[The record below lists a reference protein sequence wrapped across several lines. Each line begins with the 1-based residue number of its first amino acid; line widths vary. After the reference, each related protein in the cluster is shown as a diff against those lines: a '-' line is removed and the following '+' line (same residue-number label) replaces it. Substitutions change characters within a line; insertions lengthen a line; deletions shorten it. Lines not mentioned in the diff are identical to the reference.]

1 MRRLDAVFFE
11 NNMATVAQVKEAG
24 FFYCFT
30 GDPLWNNV
38 LPSSQRERRV
48 SRLNRTGKNTTGWA
62 RRLTALLVTACLVM
76 AMALPVYAEVDPL
89 PDAPDEVELLEDE
102 SGTASGENTALP
114 EQNAATPEPEQSA
127 EPEQPAPAETPEPT
141 AEPTPTPEPAATA
154 TATPVPTVTPTATP
168 EPTEQPQ
175 KMYAAKSVDNVQA
188 VSEQEVADGF
198 TVYFVVPDT
207 INGETV
213 SASHE
218 IRFNVKTNETPA
230 NSNDGAWWHTHTMEP
245 TGWETNGHKIYAVK
259 NCKDIRGEKFLE
271 IQFQLYKG
279 SDWKGEIKLNNNLGP
294 ISEFNNKMYDPTKS
308 NDPTKGEW
316 TENPILTSHTYY
328 ANKPIKFENR
338 STAELTSVKA
348 NFYIPDENGGAL
360 KPVNGDSAAQ
370 DVPLGK
376 FVSFTIPDKA
386 CSYVQFTWNE
396 GDQSKSS
403 KYYNFYNESVSDDDK
418 ESFIYSETSNCFI
431 YTGTDNVRWGREN
444 SFRIYYDATFSKMAL
459 RGDTDD
465 YSIPKANQSTVYYR
479 IRRNEKDSIGGTMSR
494 IEGTDY
500 YAADVP
506 DGYTEIV
513 FSSYPLSDDNNLAT
527 CGNSTGWE
535 TIPSD
540 YQKTEQCFYA
550 DTNDDAVYSNG
561 QRGGY
566 WAPKDTSRAETW
578 KNTGTKVV
586 DIASDNFTEEA
597 KTKYVTSTLYDY
609 YTDYELNGNNRDNYN
624 STYYTPGEG
633 GGFASQR
640 SWVTFRQF
648 DRALSDYYSN
658 CKAQYPIYTGHFQPT
673 YSNWGI
679 TFETISAALNLW
691 GFNKDFENKN
701 RFMAINNSTIN
712 EDGSG
717 TRYDYAY
724 QGLVKDKTSTGDA
737 TGEPL
742 LKDTTTTTV
751 EPHFNKEFLSGT
763 NTKNAKLG
771 DVYDNVAFPFTKRQ
785 IFDEDQGVDYWYFD
799 SQDTTLYLKQD
810 STTEQYFLKSSTE
823 NRERSRNLDSNSAQK
838 SINKNGQS
846 VSSYG
851 YFPFNETATAGR
863 ASTYNYGFGT
873 KLQMDFTLTDD
884 GKVETEKADGTKEKT
899 SIKFFFSGD
908 DDVWVFIDGQLA
920 LDVGGAHG
928 KVSGLLEFGET
939 DTKDGKKNSVTAYVS
954 RVKKGGTSD
963 NDKDETNGNRAVKTV
978 TYNGEKISFYAE
990 STPLVAKDTPLVL
1003 DKGQK
1008 HTLTM
1013 YYMER
1018 GMWESNMAVA
1028 FNFPDN
1034 NELQVQKEVDLKNVT
1049 DPAFQNCFKNQ
1060 KIFNFTIQN
1069 QATHYGEKEAAKPNP
1084 SDTEKVNLTAK
1095 GNTIEPATPGKKD
1108 DYIFELVKNPW
1119 PDSKPDSGQDTG
1131 QNTEQV
1137 LHWYARYMDTQSA
1150 ARDKRRGILKLE
1162 NPINIKDMRF
1172 LTFQVYVDTTDGSEG
1187 DLSLNNL
1194 YVELLDD
1201 KDVQKGSLDTS
1212 GINGATYGSVEVTTD
1227 QWVTVK
1233 LDLHK
1238 MKERDGFS
1246 DNVKTIRVGD
1256 NYNRNIYFRNF
1267 TFIPKAVPSKMTGFT
1282 TDQEDIPDYGSAKS
1296 GHLENAENAQ
1306 YTSSNDTDTQL
1317 VDKDGRFVL
1326 EAGETVTFSDQF
1338 RRGSYI
1344 SLKEDLNQNLYDTTW
1359 TVYENGRAVESTK
1372 PTSTDCTS
1380 VTLGEPRRLD
1390 NQSDPPAGPDD
1401 GRTEVYVKEDGVSN
1415 KGYTESKKPDNPNN
1429 PNTIVFRSYKD
1440 PDETNSTLTKLKV
1453 KYVNTVKTGGLKI
1466 QKEAA
1471 EGETLTGTYEFKVTF
1486 NDVGGEGLEEK
1497 PIIRYVEI
1505 NMNDEKKNP
1514 GHTVTI
1520 TGIPVGTRYIIEE
1533 VGSNDGAKLQ
1543 SVTVPPN
1550 NKAQVINNMVEGVIE
1565 KSKDPNNPELTAIF
1579 TNTKR
1584 TLINIEFDKLWK
1596 DANGKDD
1603 LSTAKRPGQIYIQLQ
1618 RRLAN
1623 STNDDDWKPVNYG
1636 STDYVTITPDD
1647 NNGWKYTFSGLDQ
1660 YQINADGSQANY
1672 EYRIVEGTVD
1682 AGTFTAVAPGETI
1695 TIKGN
1700 TYVVTAEATAKSEKD
1715 SETGATTTPATVT
1728 TDGTITGGSGKIVL
1742 TNTLQNPK
1750 FALDIIKKD
1759 AEKGEKGN
1767 DVPLGGVEFKLE
1779 KLVEPTTEGEP
1790 QKVDTTYIFNGTN
1803 GTNTGSITATTDGSG
1818 KITNMFTDLEPG
1830 TYRLTETKAHP
1841 GYNLLAQPIKIKF
1854 TQAGTCSIDGQVIP
1868 VGDKFTQSDNTYT
1881 MTLTVLNRKTPE
1893 LPHTGADAPSLWLL
1907 IGMPLAVA
1915 GLLIFT
1921 FRYNRKGGRRH

>member
-1 MRRLDAVFFE
+1 M
-11 NNMATVAQVKEAG
+11 
-24 FFYCFT
+24 
-30 GDPLWNNV
+30 

-76 AMALPVYAEVDPL
+76 AMALPVYAEVDLL

-102 SGTASGENTALP
+102 QGTASGEDTVPP
-114 EQNAATPEPEQSA
+114 EQNAATPVPDAATPEPEQSA
-127 EPEQPAPAETPEPT
+127 EPEQPAPTETPEPT
-141 AEPTPTPEPAATA
+141 AEPTLTPEPAATA
-154 TATPVPTVTPTATP
+154 TATPVPTVTPTVTPTATP

-188 VSEQEVADGF
+188 VSEQEATDGF

-207 INGETV
+207 INGVTV
-213 SASHE
+213 LASHE
-218 IRFNVKTNETPA
+218 IKLNVRTDATPG
-230 NSNDGAWWHTHTMEP
+230 NSDKGEWWHSHPMEP
-245 TGWETNGHKIYAVK
+245 TGRKTEDGHKIYAVK
-259 NCKDIRGEKFLE
+259 NCKDIEGKNFLE
-271 IQFQLYKG
+271 IQFQLYEG
-279 SDWKGEIKLNNNLGP
+279 STRKGEIKLNSNLGP
-294 ISEFNNKMYDPTKS
+294 ISDYNNKMYDPTK
-308 NDPTKGEW
+308 GEW
-316 TENPILTSHTYY
+316 TDDSILTSHTYY
-328 ANKPIKFENR
+328 AGKPIKFENR
-338 STAELTSVKA
+338 STANLTSVKA
-348 NFYIPDENGGAL
+348 NFYIPDEKSETLTLVNDGSEA
-360 KPVNGDSAAQ
+360 KPVA
-370 DVPLGK
+370 K
-376 FVSFTIPDKA
+376 EEFVTFTIPDVE
-386 CSYVQFTWNE
+386 CSYVQFTWVEDGKN
-396 GDQSKSS
+396 KTS
-403 KYYNFYNESVSDDDK
+403 KYYNFYNESVSDDK
-418 ESFIYSETSNCFI
+418 ESFLYSETSNCFI
-431 YTGTDNVRWGREN
+431 YTGTDNVRWGKEN

-459 RGDTDD
+459 TGDTGD

-479 IRRNEKDSIGGTMSR
+479 LKGDGEESIGGPMSR

-506 DGYTEIV
+506 DGYTKIV
-513 FSSYPLSDDNNLAT
+513 FSSYPLSDDEDLAT
-527 CGNSTGWE
+527 CGNSTKWE
-535 TIPSD
+535 DIPSGYKD
-540 YQKTEQCFYA
+540 TEQCFYA
-550 DTNDDAVYSNG
+550 DTNDDAVYGKG

-566 WAPKDTSRAETW
+566 WAPKDTTPRDAE
-578 KNTGTKVV
+578 KGKSTGTKVV
-586 DIASDNFTEEA
+586 DIKPADFTEEA
-597 KTKYVTSTLYDY
+597 DTKYVTSTLYDY
-609 YTDYELNGNNRDNYN
+609 YTDYELNGMNRDNY
-624 STYYTPGEG
+624 G
-633 GGFASQR
+633 GWTGVSYR
-640 SWVTFRQF
+640 NWVTFREF
-648 DRALSDYYSN
+648 DQALSDYYKKA
-658 CKAQYPIYTGHFQPT
+658 KAQYPIYTGHFQPS
-673 YSNWGI
+673 YPGWGY
-679 TFETISAALNLW
+679 TFAAISAALNLW
-691 GFNKDFENKN
+691 GLNSDFNNEN

-712 EDGSG
+712 ENGNNDGEH
-717 TRYDYAY
+717 YDYAY
-724 QGLVKDKTSTGDA
+724 QGLVESKTSTGDA

-742 LKDTTTTTV
+742 LKDTLKDTKVV
-751 EPHFNKEFLSGT
+751 EPHFDEAFLSGT
-763 NTKNAKLG
+763 NSKNAKLG
-771 DVYDNVAFPFTKRQ
+771 DVYNNVAFPFTKKQ
-785 IFDEDQGVDYWYFD
+785 IFDEDKGVDYWYFD

-810 STTEQYFLKSSTE
+810 TKQDQYFLKSSTDE
-823 NRERSRNLDSNSAQK
+823 REKSCNLKSDSSLKTIKKDGKDVN
-838 SINKNGQS
+838 
-846 VSSYG
+846 SYG
-851 YFPFNETATAGR
+851 YFPFNETATSLN

-939 DTKDGKKNSVTAYVS
+939 NTKDGKKNSVTAYVS
-954 RVKKGGTSD
+954 RVKTGGTSD

-990 STPLVAKDTPLVL
+990 STPLVEKDTPLVL
-1003 DKGQK
+1003 DKGKK

-1034 NELQVQKEVDLKNVT
+1034 NELQVQKVVDLKNVT
-1049 DPAFQNCFKNQ
+1049 DDDFRNCFKNQ

-1069 QATHYGEKEAAKPNP
+1069 QATHYGTTLAAKPNP
-1084 SDTEKVNLTAK
+1084 SDTEKVNLTAT
-1095 GNTIEPATPGKKD
+1095 GNTIKPATEPTESNKG

-1119 PDSKPDSGQDTG
+1119 PDSKPDSGQDPGQDTG

-1150 ARDKRRGILKLE
+1150 AREKRRGILTLE

-1194 YVELLDD
+1194 YLELLDD

-1256 NYNRNIYFRNF
+1256 NYNRNIYFRDF

-1282 TDQEDIPDYGSAKS
+1282 TDQKEIPDYGSAES

-1344 SLKEDLNQNLYDTTW
+1344 SLKEELNENLYDTKW
-1359 TVYENGRAVESTK
+1359 TVCENGKEVESMSGGK
-1372 PTSTDCTS
+1372 S
-1380 VTLGEPRRLD
+1380 VSLLD
-1390 NQSDPPAGPDD
+1390 PAPPLIEQKGSGPDD
-1401 GRTEVYVKEDGVSN
+1401 GRTEKITSE
-1415 KGYTESKKPDNPNN
+1415 TEQESGNVQNIYNGQKPTTA
-1429 PNTIVFRSYKD
+1429 NTIVFRSYKD
-1440 PDETNSTLTKLKV
+1440 PDENSSTLTKLKV

-1466 QKEAA
+1466 QKKAA
-1471 EGETLTGTYEFKVTF
+1471 EGEEGTINGTYTFKVTF
-1486 NDVGGEGLEEK
+1486 NDVGGEGLEK
-1497 PIIRYVEI
+1497 KDIIKYVEI
-1505 NMNDEKKNP
+1505 NMSDENNSE
-1514 GHTVTI
+1514 HTGTI
-1520 TGIPVGTRYIIEE
+1520 TGIPVGTHYTIEE
-1533 VGSNDGAKLQ
+1533 VGSTDGAKLQ
-1543 SVTVPPN
+1543 SVTVPDSCRSAHLIKN
-1550 NKAQVINNMVEGVIE
+1550 NTMVEGVIE
-1565 KSKDPNNPELTAIF
+1565 KSEDPELTAIF
-1579 TNTKR
+1579 TNTQR

-1596 DANGKDD
+1596 DAHG
-1603 LSTAKRPGQIYIQLQ
+1603 SEIGTANQPDEIYIQLQ
-1618 RRLAN
+1618 RRLAT
-1623 STNDDDWKPVNYG
+1623 SQNDEDWTPVNYPTTT
-1636 STDYVTITPDD
+1636 SPDPNYVIIKR
-1647 NNGWKYTFSGLDQ
+1647 GESHWQFTFSGLDQ
-1660 YQINADGSQANY
+1660 YQINKDNKQTNY
-1672 EYRIVEGTVD
+1672 VYRIVEGTVKN
-1682 AGTFTAVAPGETI
+1682 GSFTQAVVTQAGETI

-1700 TYVVTAEATAKSEKD
+1700 TYVVKAEAKAEISEGGSTKQ
-1715 SETGATTTPATVT
+1715 TTATVNG
-1728 TDGTITGGSGKIVL
+1728 GTITGDSGTIVL

-1750 FALDIIKKD
+1750 FVLDIIKKD
-1759 AEKGEKGN
+1759 AERDKNNN
-1767 DVPLGGVEFKLE
+1767 DVFLKDVEFKLE
-1779 KLVEPTTEGEP
+1779 KLVETTTGGEP
-1790 QKVDTTYIFNGTN
+1790 QYTVDTDYKFSSNEN
-1803 GTNTGSITATTDGSG
+1803 KNYLTGITGADG

-1830 TYRLTETKAHP
+1830 TYRLTEIKAHK

-1854 TQAGTCSIDGQVIP
+1854 TQDGECYIDGAKIEKD
-1868 VGDKFTQSDNTYT
+1868 GKTFKEDANNINT

>member
-1 MRRLDAVFFE
+1 
-11 NNMATVAQVKEAG
+11 
-24 FFYCFT
+24 
-30 GDPLWNNV
+30 
-38 LPSSQRERRV
+38 
-48 SRLNRTGKNTTGWA
+48 
-62 RRLTALLVTACLVM
+62 
-76 AMALPVYAEVDPL
+76 MALPVYAEEDPL
-89 PDAPDEVELLEDE
+89 PDAPDEVELLEDGQ
-102 SGTASGENTALP
+102 GTASGEDTVPP
-114 EQNAATPEPEQSA
+114 EQNAATPVPDAATPEPEQSA
-127 EPEQPAPAETPEPT
+127 EPEQPAPTETPEPT
-141 AEPTPTPEPAATA
+141 AEPTPTPEP
-154 TATPVPTVTPTATP
+154 
-168 EPTEQPQ
+168 TEQPQ
-175 KMYAAKSVDNVQA
+175 MDAEEAEDVDGA
-188 VSEQEVADGF
+188 LKVSTQSNQF
-198 TVYFVVPDT
+198 TVYFAVPSSWEVTKNST
-207 INGETV
+207 IT
-213 SASHE
+213 
-218 IRFNVKTNETPA
+218 FNA
-230 NSNDGAWWHTHTMEP
+230 Q
-245 TGWETNGHKIYAVK
+245 
-259 NCKDIRGEKFLE
+259 RG
-271 IQFQLYKG
+271 
-279 SDWKGEIKLNNNLGP
+279 
-294 ISEFNNKMYDPTKS
+294 
-308 NDPTKGEW
+308 
-316 TENPILTSHTYY
+316 
-328 ANKPIKFENR
+328 
-338 STAELTSVKA
+338 
-348 NFYIPDENGGAL
+348 NGGAANDGEIGEQPMFL
-360 KPVNGDSAAQ
+360 VPDKITSKGQRIYKIILTNGDMAICPWGGYVWMQFTLDESHKVRVTAPLEENSTTNHFVKVEAFNDKYYDGDANSENGDVAWNDADWADASALPDPADHTAFGCQKMVFENLSDSNLANVTAVFTEQDSSGNTTETVTIGDVAQ
-370 DVPLGK
+370 NKKPH
-376 FVSFTIPDKA
+376 FEIPTSA
-386 CSYVQFTWNE
+386 CSSVQFFAENGE
-396 GDQSKSS
+396 KQLSES
-403 KYYNFYNESVSDDDK
+403 YNFYEQ
-418 ESFIYSETSNCFI
+418 ETDENTFLYNASKKYCFT
-431 YTGTDNVRWGREN
+431 YKGNNQSTWGTPQGKQGEQVVY
-444 SFRIYYDATFSKMAL
+444 FDATFSWL
-459 RGDTDD
+459 S
-465 YSIPKANQSTVYYR
+465 YE
-479 IRRNEKDSIGGTMSR
+479 NEKNETHNGAIGCGMPTNDGKLWCYLTGDGKDPITKKEMKR
-494 IEGTDY
+494 LKNTNIWY
-500 YAADVP
+500 CDVP
-506 DGYTEIV
+506 DGYTKIRFASWAVENEKAADNGDGTAMMDIPADLSEPC
-513 FSSYPLSDDNNLAT
+513 FFADASDDVIYKG
-527 CGNSTGWE
+527 GNRE
-535 TIPSD
+535 
-540 YQKTEQCFYA
+540 
-550 DTNDDAVYSNG
+550 
-561 QRGGY
+561 GY
-566 WAPKDTSRAETW
+566 WAEKGTLRDAEKGKSTGT
-578 KNTGTKVV
+578 TGTKVV
-586 DIASDNFTEEA
+586 DIASVPFMEEA
-597 KTKYVTSTLYDY
+597 DTKYVTSTLYDY
-609 YTDYELNGNNRDNYN
+609 YTDYELNGQNRKNYN
-624 STYYTPGEG
+624 YNYTTGEKG
-633 GGFASQR
+633 SFPCYR
-640 SWVTFRQF
+640 NWYTFRQF
-648 DRALSDYYSN
+648 DSALSDYYSN
-658 CKAQYPIYTGHFQPT
+658 CNAQYPIYTGHFQPS
-673 YSNWGI
+673 YDNWGLR
-679 TFETISAALNLW
+679 FETISAALNLW
-691 GFNKDFENKN
+691 GFNSDSDKKN

-724 QGLVKDKTSTGDA
+724 QGLVADTTSTGKA

-742 LKDTTTTTV
+742 LKDTKENTKVV

-771 DVYDNVAFPFTKRQ
+771 DVYDNVAFPFTKKQ
-785 IFDEDQGVDYWYFD
+785 IFDEDKGVDYWYFD

-810 STTEQYFLKSSTE
+810 SDTKQYFLKSSTE
-823 NRERSRNLDSNSAQK
+823 NREQSRNLDSTSAQTTITK
-838 SINKNGQS
+838 TDKNEP

-884 GKVETEKADGTKEKT
+884 GKVEKDNADGTKGKT

-908 DDVWVFIDGQLA
+908 DDVWVFIDGKLA

-928 KVSGLLEFGET
+928 EVSGLLEFGEV
-939 DTKDGKKNSVTAYVS
+939 DTKEGKKNSVTAYVS
-954 RVKKGGTSD
+954 RVKKGGTAKN
-963 NDKDETNGNRAVKTV
+963 NDIDEKGGSPVKTV
-978 TYNGEKISFYAE
+978 KYNGENIDFYAKNTNLE
-990 STPLVAKDTPLVL
+990 PL

-1344 SLKEDLNQNLYDTTW
+1344 SLKEELNENLYDTTW
-1359 TVYENGRAVESTK
+1359 TVCENGHVVESMK
-1372 PTSTDCTS
+1372 EGNS
-1380 VTLGEPRRLD
+1380 VTLPSTIPSLD
-1390 NQSDPPAGPDD
+1390 GQTGSSPND
-1401 GRTEVYVKEDGVSN
+1401 GRTEKKGADKEQEGN
-1415 KGYTESKKPDNPNN
+1415 KYNENKPSAD
-1429 PNTIVFRSYKD
+1429 TIVFRSYKD
-1440 PDETNSTLTKLKV
+1440 PDETKSTLTKLKV

-1471 EGETLTGTYEFKVTF
+1471 AGEEEKIKGIYTFKVTF
-1486 NDVGGEGLEEK
+1486 SNVGGEGLEEK
-1497 PIIRYVEI
+1497 SI
-1505 NMNDEKKNP
+1505 EKPVTIDMSDPNNRD
-1514 GHTVTI
+1514 HTATI
-1520 TGIPVGTRYIIEE
+1520 TGIPVGTRYTIEE

-1543 SVTVPPN
+1543 SVTVPEGQY
-1550 NKAQVINNMVEGVIE
+1550 AQVIGKTMVEGEIVASE
-1565 KSKDPNNPELTAIF
+1565 NPDNPEVTAIF

-1596 DANGKDD
+1596 DANGTDD
-1603 LSTAKRPGQIYIQLQ
+1603 LSTAQQPKEIYIQLQ
-1618 RRLAN
+1618 RRLAI
-1623 STNDDDWKPVNYG
+1623 STNDDDWTPVNYG
-1636 STDYVTITPDD
+1636 TKAYVTIAPDD
-1647 NNGWKYTFSGLDQ
+1647 NNGWKRTFSGLDQ
-1660 YQINADGSQANY
+1660 RPVDNPNTNYQ
-1672 EYRIVEGTVD
+1672 YRIVEGTVD
-1682 AGTFTAVAPGETI
+1682 KNDNFTRADGTI
-1695 TIKGN
+1695 TIDGN
-1700 TYVVTAEATAKSEKD
+1700 TYGVTVTAEATPNSETNSAGSSTGNTATANSETN
-1715 SETGATTTPATVT
+1715 SETGATTTPATAP
-1728 TDGTITGGSGKIVL
+1728 DGTITGGSGKIVL

-1750 FALDIIKKD
+1750 FVLDIIKKD
-1759 AEKGEKGN
+1759 AEKGENDK

-1779 KLVEPTTEGEP
+1779 KLVETTTGGEP
-1790 QKVDTTYIFNGTN
+1790 QVETTYEFNSTN
-1803 GTNTGSITATTDGSG
+1803 KGSITAKTNGNGEITDVF
-1818 KITNMFTDLEPG
+1818 TNLKPG

-1841 GYNLLAQPIKIKF
+1841 GYNLLAQPIVIKF
-1854 TQAGTCSIDGQVIP
+1854 TQGGKCYIDGQIIP

-1881 MTLTVLNRKTPE
+1881 MHLTVLNRKTPE

>member
-1 MRRLDAVFFE
+1 MLSL
-11 NNMATVAQVKEAG
+11 N
-24 FFYCFT
+24 
-30 GDPLWNNV
+30 
-38 LPSSQRERRV
+38 QRERRV

-76 AMALPVYAEVDPL
+76 AMALPVYAEVDLL

-102 SGTASGENTALP
+102 PGTASGENTALP
-114 EQNAATPEPEQSA
+114 EQNAATPVPEAATPEPEQSA
-127 EPEQPAPAETPEPT
+127 EPEQPAPTETPEPT

-188 VSEQEVADGF
+188 VSEPEATEGF
-198 TVYFVVPDT
+198 TVYFVVPDK

-418 ESFIYSETSNCFI
+418 ESFLYSETSNCFI

-884 GKVETEKADGTKEKT
+884 GMVETNKTGEDGKKEKT
-899 SIKFFFSGD
+899 NIKFFFSGD
-908 DDVWVFIDGQLA
+908 DDVWVFIDGKLA

-939 DTKDGKKNSVTAYVS
+939 SDGKNSVTAYVS
-954 RVKKGGTSD
+954 KVKQGGTSGSD
-963 NDKDETNGNRAVKTV
+963 QDKNSVKTV
-978 TYNGEKISFYAE
+978 TYNGEPIYFYAQG
-990 STPLVAKDTPLVL
+990 TTLNDL
-1003 DKGQK
+1003 DKGKK

-1034 NELQVQKEVDLKNVT
+1034 NELQVQKEVDLTNVT
-1049 DPAFQNCFKNQ
+1049 DDDFKNCFKNQ

-1069 QATHYGEKEAAKPNP
+1069 QATHYGEKVAAG
-1084 SDTEKVNLTAK
+1084 SDTSGTKEVNFADCDEIK
-1095 GNTIEPATPGKKD
+1095 PATDSTEGE
-1108 DYIFELVKNPW
+1108 YIFKLDTNPEQG
-1119 PDSKPDSGQDTG
+1119 SGPEG
-1131 QNTEQV
+1131 EKV
-1137 LHWYARYMDTQSA
+1137 LHWYARYTDTEPVSA
-1150 ARDKRRGILKLE
+1150 ARKKRYGILTLK
-1162 NPINIKDMRF
+1162 NPIDIKDERF
-1172 LTFQVYVDTTDGSEG
+1172 LTFQVYVDPGDSGG

-1194 YVELLDD
+1194 YLELLDEN
-1201 KDVQKGSLDTS
+1201 DVQKGSLGTS
-1212 GINGATYGSVEVTTD
+1212 GINGATYGSVEVKTGA
-1227 QWVTVK
+1227 WVTVK
-1233 LDLHK
+1233 LDLNK
-1238 MKERDGFS
+1238 MKAQDGF
-1246 DNVKTIRVGD
+1246 NGKVKTIRVGD
-1256 NYNRNIYFRNF
+1256 NYSRHIYFRNF
-1267 TFIPKAVPSKMTGFT
+1267 TFIPKAVPKTMTGFT
-1282 TDQEDIPDYGSAKS
+1282 TDQKEIPDYGSATS
-1296 GHLENAENAQ
+1296 GQLQNAINAQ
-1306 YTSSNDTDTQL
+1306 YTSTKDNDTQL
-1317 VDKDGRFVL
+1317 VDDDGRFVL
-1326 EAGETVTFSDQF
+1326 EDGETVTFSDQF

-1344 SLKEDLNQNLYDTTW
+1344 SLNEELNKNLYDTTW
-1359 TVYENGRAVESTK
+1359 TVYENGQKV
-1372 PTSTDCTS
+1372 TSMSGGDS
-1380 VTLGEPRRLD
+1380 VTLPSTIPSLD
-1390 NQSDPPAGPDD
+1390 GQTGSGPDD
-1401 GRTEVYVKEDGVSN
+1401 GRTEKIRTNDVQTDN
-1415 KGYTESKKPDNPNN
+1415 KYNKTKPDT
-1429 PNTIVFRSYKD
+1429 NTIVFRSYND
-1440 PDETNSTLTKLKV
+1440 PDENSSTLTKLKV
-1453 KYVNTVKTGGLKI
+1453 EYVNTVKTGGLKI
-1466 QKEAA
+1466 QKKAA
-1471 EGETLTGTYEFKVTF
+1471 AGEVDNIKGTYKFKVTF
-1486 NDVGGEGLEEK
+1486 SDVGGAGLEKED
-1497 PIIRYVEI
+1497 IIKYVEI
-1505 NMNDEKKNP
+1505 NMNDAVKYP
-1514 GHTVTI
+1514 DHTVTI
-1520 TGIPVGTRYIIEE
+1520 TGIPVGTRYTIEE
-1533 VGSNDGAKLQ
+1533 LAPTDGSRLQ
-1543 SVTVPPN
+1543 SVTVPAN
-1550 NKAQVINNMVEGVIE
+1550 NKADVINNTMVEGVIVASE
-1565 KSKDPNNPELTAIF
+1565 DPELTAIF

-1584 TLINIEFDKLWK
+1584 KLINIEFSKLWE
-1596 DANGKDD
+1596 DADGTD
-1603 LSTAKRPGQIYIQLQ
+1603 LSTKNPPDTIYIQLQ
-1618 RRLAN
+1618 RRLASEKN
-1623 STNDDDWKPVNYG
+1623 WTPVNYPTAD
-1636 STDYVTITPDD
+1636 SPDYVTINRDD
-1647 NNGWKYTFSGLDQ
+1647 YGWKCIFNNLDQ
-1660 YQINADGSQANY
+1660 YPVGGSADNNY
-1672 EYRIVEGTVD
+1672 IYRIVEGTVE
-1682 AGTFTAVAPGETI
+1682 AGNFIQAAEDGTI
-1695 TIKGN
+1695 TIDGK
-1700 TYVVTAEATAKSEKD
+1700 TYVVKAEATAKSEKD
-1715 SETGATTTPATVT
+1715 SETGATTTPATA

-1750 FALDIIKKD
+1750 FGLDIIKEDPDDKTIVL
-1759 AEKGEKGN
+1759 N
-1767 DVPLGGVEFKLE
+1767 GVEFKLE
-1779 KLVEPTTEGEP
+1779 KLVKNEGKTQWE
-1790 QKVDTTYIFNGTN
+1790 VDTSYEFDKTH
-1803 GTNTGSITATTDGSG
+1803 TGSITAITGGDG
-1818 KITNMFTDLEPG
+1818 KITDKFKDLKPG
-1830 TYRLTETKAHP
+1830 RYRLTETKAHP
-1841 GYNLLAQPIKIKF
+1841 GYNLLSKPIDITFEDGKCYINDSKTPETKDTF
-1854 TQAGTCSIDGQVIP
+1854 TPGAN
-1868 VGDKFTQSDNTYT
+1868 NTYT

>member
-1 MRRLDAVFFE
+1 
-11 NNMATVAQVKEAG
+11 
-24 FFYCFT
+24 
-30 GDPLWNNV
+30 
-38 LPSSQRERRV
+38 
-48 SRLNRTGKNTTGWA
+48 
-62 RRLTALLVTACLVM
+62 
-76 AMALPVYAEVDPL
+76 MALPVYAEVDLL

-102 SGTASGENTALP
+102 QGTASGEDTVPP
-114 EQNAATPEPEQSA
+114 EQNAAAPEPEQSA
-127 EPEQPAPAETPEPT
+127 EPEQPAPTETPEPT

-188 VSEQEVADGF
+188 VSEPEAAKGF

-207 INGETV
+207 INGVTV
-213 SASHE
+213 LASHE
-218 IRFNVKTNETPA
+218 IKLNVRTDATPG
-230 NSNDGAWWHTHTMEP
+230 NSDKGEWWHSHPMEP
-245 TGWETNGHKIYAVK
+245 TGRKTEDGHKIYAVK
-259 NCKDIRGEKFLE
+259 NCKDIEGKNFLE
-271 IQFQLYKG
+271 IQFQLYEG
-279 SDWKGEIKLNNNLGP
+279 STWKGEIKLNSNLGP
-294 ISEFNNKMYDPTKS
+294 ISDYNNKMYDPTK
-308 NDPTKGEW
+308 GEW
-316 TENPILTSHTYY
+316 TDDSILTSHTYY
-328 ANKPIKFENR
+328 AGKPIKFENR
-338 STAELTSVKA
+338 STANLTSVKA
-348 NFYIPDENGGAL
+348 NFYIPDEKSETLTLVNDGSEA
-360 KPVNGDSAAQ
+360 KPVA
-370 DVPLGK
+370 K
-376 FVSFTIPDKA
+376 EEFVTFTIPDVE
-386 CSYVQFTWNE
+386 CSYVQFTWVEDGKN
-396 GDQSKSS
+396 KTS
-403 KYYNFYNESVSDDDK
+403 KYYNFYNESVSDDK
-418 ESFIYSETSNCFI
+418 ESFLYSETSNCFI
-431 YTGTDNVRWGREN
+431 YTGTDNVRWGKEN

-459 RGDTDD
+459 TGDTGD

-479 IRRNEKDSIGGTMSR
+479 LKGDSEESIGGPMSR

-506 DGYTEIV
+506 DGYTQIV
-513 FSSYPLSDDNNLAT
+513 FSSHQLSSDDITTT
-527 CGNSTGWE
+527 CGDTTGWE
-535 TIPSD
+535 DIPENYKD
-540 YQKTEQCFYA
+540 TEQCFYA

-566 WAPKDTSRAETW
+566 WAPKDTKRDAETW
-578 KNTGTKVV
+578 KNAGKVV
-586 DIASDNFTEEA
+586 DIAPADFTEVPD
-597 KTKYVTSTLYDY
+597 TKYVTSTLYDY

-1256 NYNRNIYFRNF
+1256 NYNRNIYFRDF

-1282 TDQEDIPDYGSAKS
+1282 TDQKEIPDYGSAES

-1344 SLKEDLNQNLYDTTW
+1344 SLKEELNENLYDTKW
-1359 TVYENGRAVESTK
+1359 TVCENGKEVESMSGGK
-1372 PTSTDCTS
+1372 S
-1380 VTLGEPRRLD
+1380 VSLLD
-1390 NQSDPPAGPDD
+1390 PAPPLIEQKGSGPDD
-1401 GRTEVYVKEDGVSN
+1401 GRTEKITSE
-1415 KGYTESKKPDNPNN
+1415 TEQESGNVQNIYNGQKPTTA
-1429 PNTIVFRSYKD
+1429 NTIVFRSYKD
-1440 PDETNSTLTKLKV
+1440 PDETKSTLTKLKV

-1466 QKEAA
+1466 QKKAA
-1471 EGETLTGTYEFKVTF
+1471 EGETLTGTYTFKVTF
-1486 NDVGGEGLEEK
+1486 NDVGGAGLEKED
-1497 PIIRYVEI
+1497 IIRYVEI
-1505 NMNDEKKNP
+1505 DMTDEKKYP
-1514 GHTVTI
+1514 DHTVTI
-1520 TGIPVGTRYIIEE
+1520 TGIPVGTRYTIEE
-1533 VGSNDGAKLQ
+1533 VTPLDGSRLQ
-1543 SVTVPPN
+1543 SVTVP
-1550 NKAQVINNMVEGVIE
+1550 KGCDSADVIDNTVEGVIKE
-1565 KSKDPNNPELTAIF
+1565 PNTCPITAIF
-1579 TNTKR
+1579 TNTRR

-1603 LSTAKRPGQIYIQLQ
+1603 LSTAKQPKQIYIQLQ
-1618 RRLAN
+1618 RRLAT
-1623 STNDDDWKPVNYG
+1623 STKDDDWTPVNYG
-1636 STDYVTITPDD
+1636 TKAYVTITPDD
-1647 NNGWKYTFSGLDQ
+1647 NNGWKHTFSGLDQ
-1660 YQINADGSQANY
+1660 RQVGETNTNYQ
-1672 EYRIVEGTVD
+1672 YRIVEGTVD
-1682 AGTFTAVAPGETI
+1682 KAGNFTAVKPNETN
-1695 TIKGN
+1695 TINGN
-1700 TYVVTAEATAKSEKD
+1700 TYVVTAEAEATAN
-1715 SETGATTTPATVT
+1715 SETNSAGSSTDNTATVT
-1728 TDGTITGGSGKIVL
+1728 PDGTITGGSGKIVL

-1750 FALDIIKKD
+1750 FVLDIIKKD
-1759 AEKGEKGN
+1759 AELNNESKEVFLE
-1767 DVPLGGVEFKLE
+1767 DVEFKLE
-1779 KLVEPTTEGEP
+1779 KLVETTTEGKT
-1790 QKVDTTYIFNGTN
+1790 QWVVDENYPFDSTN
-1803 GTNTGSITATTDGSG
+1803 IGSITGTTGKDG
-1818 KITNMFTDLEPG
+1818 KITPNPFTDLKPG
-1830 TYRLTETKAHP
+1830 RYRLTETKAHP
-1841 GYNLLAQPIKIKF
+1841 GYNLLSKSIDIEF
-1854 TQAGTCSIDGQVIP
+1854 TQDGKCSIDGVEVKKDGNTFKDGP
-1868 VGDKFTQSDNTYT
+1868 NNTYT
-1881 MTLTVLNRKTPE
+1881 MTLPVLNRKTPE